1 MTLTQGNCQRHPY
14 SIKYHRMKKTNQ
26 MFCVVIGLLF
36 SLSVRAQTIASD
48 VWEIDYNTTAKTADF
63 IYRGNTILTN
73 VVAQVKNG
81 STLLKSSDYTDASIT
96 SAPISDS
103 FGSGTQYV
111 VELTS
116 PDKPTMQQI
125 FYLYQGLSYFLT
137 EVKLISDQSLSSNY
151 MAPVVTSSTNT
162 FLTSADA
169 NNRMLFV
176 PYDNDAWVQ
185 YNSMQLNQSTTSYEV
200 TSIFSGNSR
209 NGLVI
214 GSVEHDTWKTGI
226 NLTGSGN
233 QSITNIECYGGITSN
248 LTRDALPHGS
258 ITGTTVKSPKVF
270 VGFYDDWRK
279 GMDEYGVAN
288 VNVSGKLKW
297 DRPTPFGWSSW
308 GAFLDKVN
316 IAGII
321 QVSTFINSSLQNDNF
336 HNDDNTVYLNL
347 DSYWD
352 NMSDQELNLFVT
364 FCKQNGQL
372 AGIYW
377 SPFTDWGNDPNRAV
391 EGTTG
396 YLYKDVYLYALGQ
409 PRSLDGAY
417 AVDPTHPA
425 VKQRIDYYLNRFHN
439 IGFKYIKLDF
449 LTHGALEADSHYDPT
464 VTTGTQA
471 YNAGMKYL
479 SDELLRLDPDIFI
492 TQSICPLFPAQYG
505 HARRIACDAY
515 GSISDTEYT
524 MNGLSYGWWLDNVYT
539 YNDPDNVA
547 FVNPFAP
554 FNVFTEGENRARTTS
569 VVITGIY
576 NSGDNYSTD
585 GTLPGNPIAR
595 TRAQEYLTNPDI
607 NDIARM
613 GKAFYPV
620 RGYQPSAD
628 KGAENIFMYNAGQ
641 YLYLVIFNYTNST
654 INAYVTMDEVGLD
667 MNTAYAVKELWSGTN
682 SSVTGT
688 LSTSVPMMDVQ
699 VFRIETGAQS
709 SINNPIVPHE
719 KLSCFVDHQTK
730 NIEINSDEPFV
741 SFDIFSVQGIKLLS
755 KNGLNNTN
763 YNIGMSSFS
772 SGCYIVRVETA
783 KGKMIT
789 KKIVY

>member
-1 MTLTQGNCQRHPY
+1 
-14 SIKYHRMKKTNQ
+14 MKKTNQ
-26 MFCVVIGLLF
+26 ILCFVIFLFF
-36 SLSVRAQTIASD
+36 SLTVKAQTIASD
-48 VWEIDYNTTAKTADF
+48 VWKIDYNITTKTADF

-73 VVAQVKNG
+73 VFAQVKNG
-81 STLLKSSDYTDASIT
+81 SALLKSSDYTDASIT

-103 FGSGTQYV
+103 FGTGTQYI

-116 PDKPTMQQI
+116 PDKPAMQQI

-151 MAPVVTSSTNT
+151 MAPVVSSSTNT
-162 FLTSADA
+162 FLASSNA

-200 TSIFSGNSR
+200 TSVFSGDSR
-209 NGLVI
+209 NGLIV

-258 ITGTTVKSPKVF
+258 IQGTTLKSPKIF
-270 VGFYDDWRK
+270 VGFFDDWRT
-279 GMDEYGVAN
+279 GMDEYGIAN

-297 DRPTPFGWSSW
+297 DRPTPFGWNSW
-308 GAFLDKVN
+308 GGFQSNLNLIGALETSD
-316 IAGII
+316 
-321 QVSTFINSSLQNDNF
+321 FINSSLQNNNF
-336 HNDDNTVYLNL
+336 HNDDNTVYLDL

-352 NMSDQELNLFVT
+352 NMTDQQLALFVSY
-364 FCKQNGQL
+364 CKERGQL

-377 SPFTDWGNDPNRAV
+377 GPFADWGLDPNRAV
-391 EGTTG
+391 EGTTN
-396 YLYKDVYLYALGQ
+396 YHYKDVYLYANKQ
-409 PRSLDGAY
+409 PHSLDGAY

-425 VKQRIDYYLNRFHN
+425 VQQRIDYYLNRFHN
-439 IGFKYIKLDF
+439 AGFKYIKLDF
-449 LTHGALEADSHYDPT
+449 LTHGALEADSHYDPA

-471 YNAGMKYL
+471 YNAGMKYISDKLL
-479 SDELLRLDPDIFI
+479 SLDPDMFI
-492 TQSICPLFPAQYG
+492 TQSICPLFPAQYS

-539 YNDPDNVA
+539 YNDPDNV
-547 FVNPFAP
+547 VLYS
-554 FNVFTEGENRARTTS
+554 FTEGENRARVTS
-569 VVITGIY
+569 AVITGTYI
-576 NSGDNYSTD
+576 SGDNFSID
-585 GTLPGNPIAR
+585 GTFPGNPLAR

-620 RGYQPSAD
+620 RGYQPSAN
-628 KGAENIFMYNAGQ
+628 KGAENLFMYNAGQ
-641 YLYLVIFNYTNST
+641 YLYAVVFNYTSSAL
-654 INAYVTMDEVGLD
+654 NASISMDELGLD
-667 MNTAYAVKELWSGTN
+667 MSTAYSMKELWSGAT
-682 SSVTGT
+682 SLVTGV

-699 VFRIETGAQS
+699 VFRIETGAES
-709 SINNPIVPHE
+709 GINNPAFSPD
-719 KLSCFVDHQTK
+719 KLTCFIDHPAR
-730 NIEINSDEPFV
+730 NLEINCKEPFV
-741 SFDIFSVQGIKLLS
+741 SVDIFSIQGICLLS
-755 KNGLNNTN
+755 KNGLNNTQ
-763 YNIGMSSFS
+763 YGISMSNFTN
-772 SGCYIVRVETA
+772 GCYLVRVETA
-783 KGKMIT
+783 NKESLTT
-789 KKIVY
+789 KIIF